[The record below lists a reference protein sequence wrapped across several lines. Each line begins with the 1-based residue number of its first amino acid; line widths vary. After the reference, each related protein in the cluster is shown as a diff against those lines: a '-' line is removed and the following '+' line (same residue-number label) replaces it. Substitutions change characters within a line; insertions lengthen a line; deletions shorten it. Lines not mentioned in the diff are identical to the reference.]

1 MIRESLCSQNL
12 LRASIR
18 ESLCSQNFLIWLI
31 PESFSSLFA
40 KASSSK
46 VDRTSNGTIDV
57 TYSKLPMTVMFMIV
71 ML

>member
-1 MIRESLCSQNL
+1 MLAKSFTSIDSRKFMFAKFFNL
-12 LRASIR
+12 AHSGK
-18 ESLCSQNFLIWLI
+18 F
-31 PESFSSLFA
+31 LFA
-40 KASSSK
+40 VRKASSSK